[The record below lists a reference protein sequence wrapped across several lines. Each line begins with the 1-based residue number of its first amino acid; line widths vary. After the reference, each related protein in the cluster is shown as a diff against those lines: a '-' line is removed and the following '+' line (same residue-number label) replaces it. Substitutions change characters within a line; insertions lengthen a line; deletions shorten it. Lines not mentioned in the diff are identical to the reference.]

1 MNERMMIFMSKSS
14 YLSQDEINEIEK
26 ITLDP
31 DIIEARKNNDI
42 LLFKKIQI
50 KKDIYKIKK
59 ILCDDETICF
69 YTTCKNYTIDSLR
82 VSFATS
88 AFFSRYG
95 HPIYN
100 WNTEC
105 IFLQTNKRFILVE
118 LTSGFQYSK
127 HYEISNEIHLVAE
140 ENEFYLIVSGDN
152 KKTIIKFNNNSYDL
166 LMNNIQNAANIIID
180 KKLLPKNKFLLM
192 SMTKLVVIFLIFN
205 LIILILS
212 WFSII
217 EI

>member
-1 MNERMMIFMSKSS
+1 MSKNS
-14 YLSQDEINEIEK
+14 YLSKDEINEIEK

-50 KKDIYKIKK
+50 KKVIYKIKK
-59 ILCDDETICF
+59 ILSNDETICF
-69 YTTCKNYTIDSLR
+69 YSTCKNYTIDLLR

-88 AFFSRYG
+88 AFFSEYG

-140 ENEFYLIVSGDN
+140 ENEFYLIVFGDN

-180 KKLLPKNKFLLM
+180 KTIDKKLLPKNKFLLM
-192 SMTKLVVIFLIFN
+192 SMTKFLAIFLIFD

-212 WFSII
+212 WFGVI